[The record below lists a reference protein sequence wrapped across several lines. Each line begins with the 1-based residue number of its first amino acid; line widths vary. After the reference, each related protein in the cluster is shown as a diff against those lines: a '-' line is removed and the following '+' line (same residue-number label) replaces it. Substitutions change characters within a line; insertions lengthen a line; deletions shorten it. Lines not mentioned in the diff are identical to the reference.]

1 MKQDL
6 DTKNQVK
13 QILKVIEELAP
24 GRSVELRIPPYA
36 AIQCVSGSTHR
47 RGTPPNVVEMSG
59 QTLITLSK
67 TPDLWDQLCSEGAIS
82 ASGTNSNL
90 ADLFVQVG
98 KLISNFDEGFVNGK

>member
-6 DTKNQVK
+6 EIKNQIK
-13 QILKVIEELAP
+13 HILKVIEELAP

-36 AIQCVSGSTHR
+36 AIQCVNGSTHR

-59 QTLITLSK
+59 QTLIALSK
-67 TPDLWDQLCSEGAIS
+67 TPDLWDQLCLEGAIS

-98 KLISNFDEGFVNGK
+98 KLISNFDEGFVHGK